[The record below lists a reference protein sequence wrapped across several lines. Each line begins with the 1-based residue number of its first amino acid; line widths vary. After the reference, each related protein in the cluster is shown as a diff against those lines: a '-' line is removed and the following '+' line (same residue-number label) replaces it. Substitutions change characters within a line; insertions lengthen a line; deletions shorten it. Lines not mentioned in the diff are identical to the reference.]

1 MKTIKHLLEE
11 ARTSASSPDKEDAVD
26 NYRALSRKE
35 EIPMMLVFKRQ
46 NIRNMNGI
54 KVGLYYSPVL
64 GKFITIPF
72 GGKDLEQGSNLNE
85 NYNVD
90 IFDLARTS
98 LNTAK
103 NVKRGISRAGS
114 TIRNA
119 VNDKLTSLELKHPKF
134 QKAINPKGFENRANR
149 EIKNYVSAVQSIR
162 KTKEGQKADPEA
174 FRSKTKT
181 NLRYSADSDRV
192 EHEKTTPL
200 TGDVTRARA
209 SVKRLTDLGI
219 GVPVVRKNTLDARQ
233 KRQEIVAKA
242 AQEREAAKPK
252 KPGRTPG
259 AVVPPSPAGPI
270 DENAGAVAAFA
281 WDKAKGSISK
291 LRDFIKNKKPK
302 NAPAAP
308 TQPQGETS
316 ASSGQRH
323 VAGQASRVEVNRAN
337 KDSSS
342 AGAENYRRKS
352 MPAFS
357 IQESNLQKVHR
368 LAITNGI
375 DNTRIGFRNSR
386 GETLVDKN
394 QARSIAQLYE
404 SLSPKN
410 KTKMEGMI
418 SESADTYKK
427 VLEFALKGTM
437 NG

>member
-11 ARTSASSPDKEDAVD
+11 ARTSASSPDKEDTVD
-26 NYRALSRKE
+26 SYRALSRKE

-72 GGKDLEQGSNLNE
+72 GGKDSEQGIGINE
-85 NYNVD
+85 EYNVD
-90 IFDLARTS
+90 MFDLAKSGARTA
-98 LNTAK
+98 AK
-103 NVKRGISRAGS
+103 AYRGVK
-114 TIRNA
+114 TIRKA
-119 VNDKLTSLELKHPKF
+119 VRDSIENRVGAAERDDPEF
-134 QKAINPKGFENRANR
+134 QKRTNPKGFEDRANR
-149 EIKNYVSAVQSIR
+149 EIKNYVSAVKNVRQS
-162 KTKEGQKADPEA
+162 KAEKMADPAA
-174 FRSKTKT
+174 FRANTKT
-181 NLRYSADSDRV
+181 NLRYDVNTNKIEQDRI
-192 EHEKTTPL
+192 TPM
-200 TGDVTRARA
+200 TNDVNQAMAAVR
-209 SVKRLTDLGI
+209 RLKHLGI
-219 GVPVVRKNTLDARQ
+219 EVPVVKKNTQITRAQRKAELAAANPKQ
-233 KRQEIVAKA
+233 APTTPKRSPNAV
-242 AQEREAAKPK
+242 KP
-252 KPGRTPG
+252 P
-259 AVVPPSPAGPI
+259 APAGAL
-270 DENAGAVAAFA
+270 DENAGAILDVA
-281 WDKAKGSISK
+281 KASIMK
-291 LRDFIKNKKPK
+291 LRQYLKKRK
-302 NAPAAP
+302 EEKDKGNN
-308 TQPQGETS
+308 QPGNS
-316 ASSGQRH
+316 SVASSGQRH
-323 VAGQASRVEVNRAN
+323 VAGEKSRVEVNRAGH
-337 KDSSS
+337 DSSS
-342 AGAENYRRKS
+342 ASAENYRRKS
-352 MPAFS
+352 IPAIN